1 MENYCGKRLDG
12 RYEIREI
19 IGVGGMAVVYKAYD
33 NMDDRIVAVKILKE
47 ELLTNEESR
56 RRFKNES
63 KAIAVLSHPNI
74 VKVYDVSFGDRIQY
88 IVMEYVE
95 GITLKEYIEQQ
106 GVVNW
111 KEAVHFVSQILLAL
125 QHAHDKG
132 IVHRDIK
139 PQNIMLLQDGSIK
152 VADFGIAR
160 FNRSDTRTMTEDAIG
175 SVHYISPEQ
184 ARGDYTDDKSDLY
197 SVGVV
202 MYEMLTGQLPFQS
215 DSAVSIALMQVQQ
228 EAKPPREIN
237 PSIPLG
243 LEQITMR
250 AMQKNPNDRYQ
261 SAAEM
266 MLDIDEFKRNPTI
279 KFNYNYFVDDQP
291 TRFVDR
297 HEQEEEPV
305 HRPRAERP
313 APRTRNT
320 PARKDEDEDDN
331 TEPNKTLPILFG
343 VLAGIIVIIG
353 IIIGIL
359 VYNNSHKIEVP
370 NFIGKNYTEEI
381 ENNTEYE
388 DFKFETKLVA
398 DSDATAGEVL
408 NQDPPAN
415 TKVKKGSTITLEIAS
430 NDDNVLINGII
441 GKTAEEAE
449 NILRQSGF
457 EVVVVNTFDKNT
469 AAGVVFDSNPS
480 EKTYAPKGSTVTIYV
495 ATDESTDE
503 VSVPD
508 VLQYKREDAIKL
520 LKSSEY
526 EFVVTVTEVDSD
538 KDKGTVVDQSP
549 KASLKV
555 KKGSTIVI
563 YVSTGVPAENT
574 AKITFDLPKAVS
586 STEGTMKV
594 FVGGNDVLTEKVTLD
609 GKSKTVEVTG
619 KGTKNI
625 KITINDQTIYTCT
638 VDFTKS
644 EPSASNVDKKT
655 YSEKA
660 AVPNVV
666 GKSVTDAQSILEK
679 AGFTNVTVV
688 GSDNNPAPSNGTVV
702 SQTPVSDNSTYSL
715 SEPIR
720 LVAEESSNG

>member
-47 ELLTNEESR
+47 ELLTSEESR

-160 FNRSDTRTMTEDAIG
+160 FNRSDSRTMTEDAIG

-184 ARGDYTDDKSDLY
+184 ARGDFTDDKSDIY

-202 MYEMLTGQLPFQS
+202 MYEMLTGQLPFQA

-228 EAKPPREIN
+228 EAKPPKEIN

-291 TRFVDR
+291 TRYVEK
-297 HEQEEEPV
+297 EQPEEEV
-305 HRPRAERP
+305 VRRPRAERP
-313 APRTRNT
+313 PVRQRPSAPV
-320 PARKDEDEDDN
+320 DDDGDS
-331 TEPNKTLPILFG
+331 EPNKTMPILFG
-343 VLAGIIVIIG
+343 VLAGIIVIIAV
-353 IIIGIL
+353 IVGIL
-359 VYNNSHKIEVP
+359 IFNSGKIEVP
-370 NFIGKNYTEEI
+370 NFVGLNYTEDI
-381 ENNTEYE
+381 ENNTEYTE

-398 DSDATAGEVL
+398 DSDAAAGEVL
-408 NQDPPAN
+408 SQDPKAE

-441 GKTAEEAE
+441 GKTQEEAE
-449 NILRQSGF
+449 ALLRQAGF
-457 EVVVVNTFDKNT
+457 EVVVVSQFEKNT

-495 ATDESTDE
+495 STDESTDE

-508 VLQYKREDAIKL
+508 VLQMKREDAVKL

-526 EFVVTVTEVDSD
+526 EFVVTVTEVDND
-538 KDKGTVVDQSP
+538 KDKGIVVDQSP
-549 KASLKV
+549 KARAQA

-563 YVSTGVPAENT
+563 YVSTGVPAENST
-574 AKITFDLPKAVS
+574 KITFNLPNAM
-586 STEGTMKV
+586 STKEGKMKV
-594 FVGGNDVLTEKVTLD
+594 YVGSNDVLTETVQLD
-609 GKSKTVEVTG
+609 GSSKTVEVTG
-619 KGTKNI
+619 KGTKNV
-625 KITINDQTIYTCT
+625 KITINDQTVLTCT
-638 VDFTKS
+638 VNFS
-644 EPSASNVDKKT
+644 ESTPSETNRKT
-655 YSEKA
+655 NEYSEKA

-666 GKSVTDAQSILEK
+666 GKTLSDAQSTLEK
-679 AGFTNVTVV
+679 AGFKNVVAV
-688 GSDNNPAPSNGTVV
+688 GPDSSPAPSNGIVK
-702 SQTPVSDNSTYSL
+702 SQTPSNDNNTYSL
-715 SEPIR
+715 TEQIR
-720 LVAEESSNG
+720 LVVEESNEQT

>member
-184 ARGDYTDDKSDLY
+184 ARGDFTDDKSDLY

-266 MLDIDEFKRNPTI
+266 MLDIDEFKRNPAI
-279 KFNYNYFVDDQP
+279 KFNYNYFVDQEP
-291 TRFVDR
+291 TRYVDR
-297 HEQEEEPV
+297 SEQEEEV
-305 HRPRAERP
+305 RASRAERP
-313 APRTRNT
+313 APRPRQN
-320 PARKDEDEDDN
+320 PAAQDNDDDN
-331 TEPNKTLPILFG
+331 EPNKTLPILFG
-343 VLAGIIVIIG
+343 VLAGVIVIVG
-353 IIIGIL
+353 LLIGIL
-359 VYNNSHKIEVP
+359 VYNNTHKIEVP
-370 NFIGKNYTEEI
+370 NFVGMNYTEQI
-381 ENNTEYE
+381 ENNSAYTE
-388 DFKFETKLVA
+388 DFVFETKLVA
-398 DSDATAGEVL
+398 DSSAQAGEVL
-408 NQDPPAN
+408 SQDPQAK

-441 GKTAEEAE
+441 GKTQEEAE
-449 NILRQSGF
+449 SILKQSGF
-457 EVVVVNTFDKNT
+457 EVVVVNTYDKNT
-469 AAGVVFDSNPS
+469 TAGIVFDSNPS

-495 ATDESTDE
+495 ATDESTDT
-503 VSVPD
+503 VKVPD
-508 VLQYKREDAIKL
+508 VLQMKKEDAVKL
-520 LKSSEY
+520 LKSSEF
-526 EFVVTVTEVDSD
+526 ELVVTVTEVDSD

-549 KASLKV
+549 KAQSDV

-574 AKITFDLPKAVS
+574 ATISVDIPKAVS
-586 STEGTMKV
+586 SSEGTMKV
-594 FVGGNDVLTEKVTLD
+594 YVGSNDVLTEKVTLD
-609 GKSKTVEVTG
+609 GKTKSVEVTG
-619 KGTKNI
+619 KGTKTV
-625 KITINDQTIYTCT
+625 KVTINDQTIMTCT

-644 EPSASNVDKKT
+644 TPSVSNIEKKDFA
-655 YSEKA
+655 EKA

-666 GKSVTDAQSILEK
+666 GKTVSEAESILEK
-679 AGFTNVTVV
+679 AGFKNITAV
-688 GSDNNPAPSNGTVV
+688 GSDNSPAPSNGVVV
-702 SQTPVSDNSTYSL
+702 SQTPVSDNTTYSL
-715 SEPIR
+715 NESIR
-720 LVAEESSNG
+720 LVVEESNG